1 MGIATGRITPV
12 PAQYRQ
18 EGAESLH
25 VWGTFR
31 VSCWWQRTS
40 AGLGRVLSAVVT
52 VPQVCGFGHQAGCL
66 PSCTIPDTAS
76 LPSTP
81 DVFPTALVSR
91 RSCVPH
97 PSVTNSSGAGTL
109 SLCLPRTP
117 GGRLLAPWR
126 SILPPSRWQE
136 EQQQRKLPWLLLLQC
151 RAIVREFSCKL

>member
-1 MGIATGRITPV
+1 MCEELSESAAGGRE
-12 PAQYRQ
+12 PALDW
-18 EGAESLH
+18 AP
-25 VWGTFR
+25 
-31 VSCWWQRTS
+31 CS
-40 AGLGRVLSAVVT
+40 ALWSRFLRSAVL
-52 VPQVCGFGHQAGCL
+52 GIRLAA
-66 PSCTIPDTAS
+66 CTIPDTAS

-136 EQQQRKLPWLLLLQC
+136 EQQQRKLHWLLLLQC